1 MKRKGLQS
9 LSAILLALVLLV
21 SQLPT
26 ALAAATMYV
35 QTGNAGRLNLRVLP
49 STSSESLG
57 LYSNGTP
64 VVVEYTSG
72 EWAYVNISG
81 HHGFMLLSML
91 TDKAPSGGGST
102 VAPTKAPAHT
112 ENTTMYVSTGNAG
125 GLNLRA
131 DASRNAKSRGVY
143 ANGTQV
149 TVLSR
154 DNQWAFVTIGS
165 ASGYMLLQYLTP
177 YSPAPITPAPGPTL
191 DPGAATTL
199 YVSTGNTGRLN
210 LREFPSTSAASLGL
224 YANGTPVS
232 AIRLANGW
240 SQVVVN
246 GQRGY
251 MMTQYLSASAPS
263 TYSPAAPTAT
273 SSPSGPVPTA
283 HPGYVGA
290 MYVSTGNS
298 GSLNLRESFSTGSR
312 SLGLYPNGT
321 PVYVYATMG
330 AWVHVSVGGQTGYM
344 MAKYLSS
351 SQPAVIPD
359 NPTPTMPGTAT
370 VTHPGN
376 SFVYLRSTANSNNL
390 SNVLDE
396 VPSGTVVEVLN
407 WGKNW
412 SYISYNGVQGYMVT
426 NFLK

>member
-1 MKRKGLQS
+1 MKRKGLRS

-21 SQLPT
+21 SIMPT

-35 QTGNAGRLNLRVLP
+35 QTGNTGRLNLRVLP
-49 STSSESLG
+49 STSAESLG
-57 LYSNGTP
+57 LFSNGTP

-81 HHGFMLLSML
+81 QHGFMLLSML
-91 TDKAPSGGGST
+91 TNKAPSSGGNT
-102 VAPTKAPAHT
+102 TAKPTNAPAHT
-112 ENTTMYVSTGNAG
+112 ENTTMYVSTGNSG

-149 TVLSR
+149 LVLGR
-154 DNQWAFVTIGS
+154 DNTWAYVQIG
-165 ASGYMLLQYLTP
+165 AATGYMMLQYLSP
-177 YSPAPITPAPGPTL
+177 YSPTPITPAPGPTL

-199 YVSTGNTGRLN
+199 YVSTGNSGRLN
-210 LREFPSTSAASLGL
+210 LREFPSTSATSLGL

-240 SQVVVN
+240 SQVIVD
-246 GQRGY
+246 GQKGY
-251 MMTQYLSASAPS
+251 MMTKYLSAAAPS
-263 TYSPAAPTAT
+263 TYSPVAPTAT
-273 SSPSGPVPTA
+273 PSPSGPVPTA
-283 HPGYVGA
+283 YPGYVGT

-321 PVYVYATMG
+321 PVYVYATLG
-330 AWVHVSVGGQTGYM
+330 AWVHVSMGGQTGYM

-351 SQPAVIPD
+351 SKPAE
-359 NPTPTMPGTAT
+359 PTPAPSMPGTAV

-396 VPSGTVVEVLN
+396 VPSGTLVEVLS

-412 SYISYNGVQGYMVT
+412 SIISYNGKQGYMVT

>member
-1 MKRKGLQS
+1 MKRKGLRT
-9 LSAILLALVLLV
+9 LWAILLALVLLV
-21 SQLPT
+21 SMVPT
-26 ALAAATMYV
+26 AMAAATMYV
-35 QTGNAGRLNLRVLP
+35 KTGNTGRLNLRVLP

-57 LYSNGTP
+57 LFANGTP

-81 HHGFMLLSML
+81 KHGFMLLSML

-102 VAPTKAPAHT
+102 VAPTNAPAHT
-112 ENTTMYVSTGNAG
+112 ENTTMYISTGNAG

-131 DASRNAKSRGVY
+131 DASRSAKSRGVY

-149 TVLSR
+149 LVLGR
-154 DNQWAFVTIGS
+154 TNEWAYVSIGG
-165 ASGYMLLQYLTP
+165 ATGYMMIQYLTP
-177 YSPAPITPAPGPTL
+177 YSPTPITPAPGPTL

-199 YVSTGNTGRLN
+199 YISTGNTGRLN
-210 LREFPSTSAASLGL
+210 LREFPSTSSKSLGL
-224 YANGTPVS
+224 YSNGTPVS
-232 AIRLANGW
+232 AARLANGW

-246 GQRGY
+246 GQRGF
-251 MMTQYLSASAPS
+251 MMTQYLTAAAPS
-263 TYSPAAPTAT
+263 THSPVVPTAT
-273 SSPSGPVPTA
+273 PSPSGPVPTA
-283 HPGYVGA
+283 HPGYVGS

-298 GSLNLRESFSTGSR
+298 GALNLRESFSTSSR

-321 PVYVYATMG
+321 PVFVYATLG

-344 MAKYLSS
+344 MAKFLSV
-351 SQPAVIPD
+351 SQPAV
-359 NPTPTMPGTAT
+359 TPVTTTPVLPGTAT
-370 VTHPGN
+370 VKHPAN

-396 VPSGTVVEVLN
+396 VPSGTQVEVLS
-407 WGKNW
+407 WGNSW
-412 SYISYNGVQGYMVT
+412 SYISYNGMQGYMVT